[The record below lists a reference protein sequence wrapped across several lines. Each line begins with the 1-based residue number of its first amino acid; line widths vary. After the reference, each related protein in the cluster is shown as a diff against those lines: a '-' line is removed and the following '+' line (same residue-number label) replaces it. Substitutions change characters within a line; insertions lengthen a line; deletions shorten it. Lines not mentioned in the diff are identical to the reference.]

1 VDKNLF
7 GAAKGKNVILISME
21 STQNFVIN
29 KKINGKEITPFLNEF
44 IKDSF
49 YFDNFYHQTGQG
61 KTSDAEFIVENSLYP
76 L

>member
-1 VDKNLF
+1 
-7 GAAKGKNVILISME
+7 ME

-29 KKINGKEITPFLNEF
+29 KNKWKEITPFLNEF

-76 L
+76 